1 MGTVYDDVD
10 VVCPFYQSEKKM
22 AIRCEGVSDAM
33 VNISEYRTMAD
44 KKSHKEM
51 FCKGKYK
58 TCDVYEMI
66 MKKYTD

>member
-44 KKSHKEM
+44 KKSHKEV
-51 FCKGKYK
+51 FWGFRS
-58 TCDVYEMI
+58 I
-66 MKKYTD
+66 